1 MRVRIARWVV
11 APIALALAA
20 MGLMA
25 SPSQAITGGFT
36 PDFDHEYVGLI
47 AFYDADGEFVHRCSG
62 TLLSPTVFLT
72 AGHCIDIS
80 EAGDGS
86 LIGDSARIWFEQ
98 GAGAHYDPVTEHDP
112 VTGYPDSGGITAST
126 FYGFGYAGL
135 YLGKNS
141 TIPNTHDVGLV
152 ILDAPVQTVYPDID
166 TYAQLAPV
174 GTLDTYGTG
183 PSALVDQSGYGV
195 SYDRGHGKFVE
206 SLRSR
211 LQVTTW
217 ITSLSTGPAG
227 GYSVQIAAARGG
239 TCFGDSGGPTL
250 LHDTDIQVAVTSW
263 GFSPNCTGHSYEF
276 RVDTKAVQSWMESV
290 LAPLGLWD
298 EIDPTADTA

>member
-1 MRVRIARWVV
+1 MHRWLARLIIA
-11 APIALALAA
+11 PLALVLASV
-20 MGLMA
+20 GLMA
-25 SPSQAITGGFT
+25 GPAAGITGNFT

-80 EAGDGS
+80 DAGDGS
-86 LIGDSARIWFEQ
+86 LIGDSSRIWFEQ
-98 GAGAHYDPVTEHDP
+98 GAGANYDPVTEHDP

-135 YLGKNS
+135 YRGKNS

-174 GTLDTYGTG
+174 GTLNTYGTG
-183 PSALVDQSGYGV
+183 PTALADQSGYGV

-206 SLRSR
+206 SFRSR
-211 LQVTTW
+211 LKTTNW
-217 ITSLSTGPAG
+217 ITSVSTGQAG
-227 GYSVQIAAARGG
+227 GYSVQIAAPRGG
-239 TCFGDSGGPTL
+239 TCFGDSGGPTFL
-250 LHDTDIQVAVTSW
+250 AGTDTLVAVTSW
-263 GFSPNCTGHSYEF
+263 GSSPNCTGHSYEF
-276 RVDTKAVQSWMESV
+276 RVDTEAVQSWMESV
-290 LAPLGLWD
+290 LTPLGLWED
-298 EIDPTADTA
+298 IAPAA

>member
-1 MRVRIARWVV
+1 MENRLARLIIA
-11 APIALALAA
+11 PLALVLASVGLVAGPAA
-20 MGLMA
+20 
-25 SPSQAITGGFT
+25 AITGNST
-36 PDFDHEYVGLI
+36 SDFDHEYVGLI
-47 AFYDADGEFVHRCSG
+47 AFYDADGAFVHRCSG

-80 EAGDGS
+80 DAGDGS

-98 GAGAHYDPVTEHDP
+98 DAGAHYDPVTEHDP

-135 YLGKNS
+135 SLGKNS
-141 TIPNTHDVGLV
+141 TIPNTRDVGLV

-174 GTLDTYGTG
+174 GTLDSYGTG

-195 SYDRGHGKFVE
+195 SYDRGHDKFVE
-206 SLRSR
+206 SFRSR

-227 GYSVQIAAARGG
+227 GYSVQIAAPRGG

-250 LHDTDIQVAVTSW
+250 LHDTDVQVAVTSW
-263 GFSPNCTGHSYEF
+263 GFSPTCTGHSYEF
-276 RVDTKAVQSWMESV
+276 RVDTADVQEWMESV
-290 LAPLGLWD
+290 LQPLGLWD
-298 EIDPTADTA
+298 DIAPTA

>member
-1 MRVRIARWVV
+1 MQKWLARLIIA
-11 APIALALAA
+11 PLALVLASV
-20 MGLMA
+20 GLLA
-25 SPSQAITGGFT
+25 SPAAAITGNST

-80 EAGDGS
+80 DAGDGS
-86 LIGDSARIWFEQ
+86 LIGDAARNWVEQ
-98 GAGAHYDPVTEHDP
+98 GAGANYDPVTEHDP

-135 YLGKNS
+135 SLGKSS

-152 ILDAPVQTVYPDID
+152 ILDAPVRTVYPDID

-174 GTLDTYGTG
+174 GTLDTYGSG

-195 SYDRGHGKFVE
+195 SYDRGHDRFVE
-206 SLRSR
+206 SFRSR

-227 GYSVQIAAARGG
+227 GYSVQIAAPRGG

-263 GFSPNCTGHSYEF
+263 GFSPTCTGHSYEF
-276 RVDTKAVQSWMESV
+276 RVDTADVQEWMESV
-290 LAPLGLWD
+290 LQPLGLWD
-298 EIDPTADTA
+298 DIAPTA

>member
-1 MRVRIARWVV
+1 MHRWLARLIIA
-11 APIALALAA
+11 PLALVLASV
-20 MGLMA
+20 GLMA
-25 SPSQAITGGFT
+25 GPAAGITGNFT

-80 EAGDGS
+80 DAGDGS
-86 LIGDSARIWFEQ
+86 LIGDSSRIWFEQ
-98 GAGAHYDPVTEHDP
+98 GAGANYDPVTEHDP

-135 YLGKNS
+135 YRGKNS

-174 GTLDTYGTG
+174 GTLNTYGTG
-183 PSALVDQSGYGV
+183 PTALADQSGYGV

-206 SLRSR
+206 SFRSR
-211 LQVTTW
+211 LKTTNW
-217 ITSLSTGPAG
+217 ITSVSTGQAG
-227 GYSVQIAAARGG
+227 GYSVQIAAPRGG
-239 TCFGDSGGPTL
+239 TCFGDSGGPTFL
-250 LHDTDIQVAVTSW
+250 AGTDTQVAVTSW
-263 GFSPNCTGHSYEF
+263 GSSPNCTGHSYEF
-276 RVDTKAVQSWMESV
+276 RVDTEAVQSWMESV
-290 LAPLGLWD
+290 LTPLGLWED
-298 EIDPTADTA
+298 IAPAA

>member
-1 MRVRIARWVV
+1 MQKWFARLIIA
-11 APIALALAA
+11 PLALVLASV
-20 MGLMA
+20 GLMA
-25 SPSQAITGGFT
+25 SPAAAITGNFT

-135 YLGKNS
+135 SLGKNS

-195 SYDRGHGKFVE
+195 SYDRGHDQFVE
-206 SLRSR
+206 SFRSR

-217 ITSLSTGPAG
+217 ITSVSTGPAG
-227 GYSVQIAAARGG
+227 GYSVQIAAPRGG

-276 RVDTKAVQSWMESV
+276 RVDTADVQAWMESV
-290 LAPLGLWD
+290 LQPLGLWD
-298 EIDPTADTA
+298 DIAPTA

>member
-1 MRVRIARWVV
+1 MENRLARLIIA
-11 APIALALAA
+11 PLALVLASVGLVAGPAA
-20 MGLMA
+20 
-25 SPSQAITGGFT
+25 AITGNST
-36 PDFDHEYVGLI
+36 SDFDHEYVGLI
-47 AFYDADGEFVHRCSG
+47 AFYDADGAFVHRCSG

-80 EAGDGS
+80 DAGDGS

-98 GAGAHYDPVTEHDP
+98 DAGAHYDPVTEHDP

-135 YLGKNS
+135 SHGKNS
-141 TIPNTHDVGLV
+141 TIPNTRDVGLV

-174 GTLDTYGTG
+174 GTLDSYGTG

-195 SYDRGHGKFVE
+195 SYDRGHDKFVE
-206 SLRSR
+206 SFRSR

-227 GYSVQIAAARGG
+227 GYSVQIAAPRGG

-250 LHDTDIQVAVTSW
+250 LHDTDVQVAVTSW
-263 GFSPNCTGHSYEF
+263 GFSPTCTGHSYEF
-276 RVDTKAVQSWMESV
+276 RVDTADVQEWMESV
-290 LAPLGLWD
+290 LQPLGLWD
-298 EIDPTADTA
+298 DIAPTA